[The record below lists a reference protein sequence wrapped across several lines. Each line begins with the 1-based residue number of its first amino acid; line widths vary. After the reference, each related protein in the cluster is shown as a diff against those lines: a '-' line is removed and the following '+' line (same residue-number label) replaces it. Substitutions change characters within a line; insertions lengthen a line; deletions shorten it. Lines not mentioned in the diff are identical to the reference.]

1 LTLTAVN
8 PDAKNAR
15 DTEINIRGARVMQ
28 ARARVLSA
36 TDIHAH
42 NSFTNPRGLE
52 PRDEKVDVGSGQL
65 VYRFQPASVTR
76 LQLTLA

>member
-1 LTLTAVN
+1 V
-8 PDAKNAR
+8 R
-15 DTEINIRGARVMQ
+15 ETEVNIRGARVME

-52 PRDEKVDVGSGQL
+52 PRDEKVNVGSPL
-65 VYRFQPASVTR
+65 IYRFQPASVTR
-76 LQLTLA
+76 LQLTLG

>member
-1 LTLTAVN
+1 MAERMYV
-8 PDAKNAR
+8 
-15 DTEINIRGARVMQ
+15 RGARVIE
-28 ARARVLSA
+28 AKARVLSA

-52 PRDEKVDVGSGQL
+52 PRDEKVNVGSAGQL

-76 LQLTLA
+76 LQLTLG

>member
-1 LTLTAVN
+1 M
-8 PDAKNAR
+8 KNLSRKGAE
-15 DTEINIRGARVMQ
+15 TQSVRGARVVET
-28 ARARVLSA
+28 RARVLSA

-42 NSFTNPRGLE
+42 NSCANPRGLE
-52 PRDEKVDVGSGQL
+52 PRNERVAVGIPGRL